1 MTVRSSEK
9 SLLRILDAN
18 YNRAKEAL
26 RVCEDVARFYFSDAR
41 LTAHFKRLRHDL
53 TRALIELKI
62 PDRDMVAVRNSKEDV
77 GRSSLIYDKKNPGWK
92 DIFIS
97 NLKRGEEASRVL
109 EEFSKMIDVRKTP
122 IFQKIRFRLYELE
135 KLGLQKF

>member
-9 SLLRILDAN
+9 SLLRVLDAN

-26 RVCEDVARFYFSDAR
+26 RVCEDIARFYFSDRR
-41 LTAHFKRLRHDL
+41 LTAQFKRLRHDL
-53 TRALIELKI
+53 TQALIELKI
-62 PDRDMVAVRNSKEDV
+62 PDRHMVAVRNSKEDV
-77 GRSSLIYDKKNPGWK
+77 GRSSLIHDKKNPGWK

-109 EEFSKMIDVRKTP
+109 EEFSKMIDTRKTP
-122 IFQKIRFRLYELE
+122 LFQKIRFRLYELE
-135 KLGLQKF
+135 KVGIQKF